1 MELARLFETVVVVH
15 IAVVKYFCRMATSD
29 STLLNCDSGGDC
41 HACAKPDVVLNLH
54 TFVDVGIV
62 IWYCPPSS

>member
-1 MELARLFETVVVVH
+1 
-15 IAVVKYFCRMATSD
+15 MATSD